1 MGQDGHTAGLFTI
14 DDIERGR
21 EGEHCLSTDAPSEP
35 RNRMTM
41 SAQLLRNGRTHL
53 VLLKGGGKNAML
65 EALLAG
71 SVRLPIREVL
81 NGDSRIFQ
89 LC

>member
-1 MGQDGHTAGLFTI
+1 
-14 DDIERGR
+14 
-21 EGEHCLSTDAPSEP
+21 
-35 RNRMTM
+35 MTM